1 MSFMYTIIC
10 KTQWCK
16 DSRPN
21 RLRVATFFFGNVPGA
36 SVFTRFA
43 DRAKKQASIFLGVLK
58 REEEILL
65 RRYDAKIWC
74 EGMMRRYDAK
84 VRRSE
89 DPQRKLSGKKA
100 LYVQGS
106 PLYGLACTVAC
117 TGGLYAALFF
127 VCSSFFFR
135 LDVFLSPRAHFT

>member
-1 MSFMYTIIC
+1 MTFMYTNIC
-10 KTQWCK
+10 KTLGVRN
-16 DSRPN
+16 SRPN
-21 RLRVATFFFGNVPGA
+21 RLRVATLFFGDVPGA

-89 DPQRKLSGKKA
+89 DPQRKLSGKKNEFE
-100 LYVQGS
+100 YS
-106 PLYGLACTVAC
+106 TV
-117 TGGLYAALFF
+117 
-127 VCSSFFFR
+127 FR
-135 LDVFLSPRAHFT
+135 NLNQENLSGTEYLGRPDN